1 MNDKGGITM
10 FSVFKKLSWYF
21 KEQWVRYSL
30 AITALI
36 IVNVIV
42 IIPPK
47 LIGAAI
53 DLIQYNQLTKEKLL
67 EIIFSF
73 ALLIITYY
81 SISFF
86 WDYTLFGRSIL
97 LEKKM
102 RSRLMNH
109 FMKMTPTFYGRYRT
123 GDLMARATNDLKA
136 INMTAG
142 FGILTLVDSTVYMSF
157 IIAVMLFT
165 INWKLTLAALIPLPI
180 MAIIM
185 QRYGKA
191 IHDRYM
197 KAQAA
202 FSDLNN
208 DTLESIQG
216 VRVIRAYVQERQDQK
231 RFANKTEDVFQK
243 NIAVAKLD
251 ALFEPTIVVLV
262 GLAYTIGLGFGAYL
276 VIRNEL
282 TIGQLVSF
290 NVYLG
295 MLIWPMFAVGELI
308 NVMQRGNASLDRT
321 EEILSQQPD
330 VKDPENPVAVQ
341 TPERIVFEQLTFT
354 YPDTKIERLKDISL
368 TINRGETVGVVGKTG
383 AGKSTL
389 FRQLLREYPPAEK
402 GRLLINGVPIE
413 KIPFKTTRN
422 WIGYVPQDHTLFSKS
437 VRENILFGRNDATD
451 EEIYQILE
459 MASLKEDIDHL
470 PEGLDTIV
478 GESGVTLSGGQKQ
491 RVSLARALIKD
502 PEILIL
508 DDSLSAVDGKTETR
522 IIEHLKVARKNKT
535 TLISAHRLSAV
546 KHADQIIVLEDGK
559 IVEHGTHDELIRLNG
574 WYAKQF
580 AMQQMEGGES

>member
-1 MNDKGGITM
+1 M

-413 KIPFKTTRN
+413 KISFKTTRN

>member
-208 DTLESIQG
+208 DTLESIRRG
-216 VRVIRAYVQERQDQK
+216 ACHPRICARTSRS
-231 RFANKTEDVFQK
+231 KTFCK
-243 NIAVAKLD
+243 
-251 ALFEPTIVVLV
+251 
-262 GLAYTIGLGFGAYL
+262 
-276 VIRNEL
+276 
-282 TIGQLVSF
+282 
-290 NVYLG
+290 
-295 MLIWPMFAVGELI
+295 
-308 NVMQRGNASLDRT
+308 
-321 EEILSQQPD
+321 
-330 VKDPENPVAVQ
+330 
-341 TPERIVFEQLTFT
+341 
-354 YPDTKIERLKDISL
+354 
-368 TINRGETVGVVGKTG
+368 
-383 AGKSTL
+383 
-389 FRQLLREYPPAEK
+389 
-402 GRLLINGVPIE
+402 
-413 KIPFKTTRN
+413 
-422 WIGYVPQDHTLFSKS
+422 
-437 VRENILFGRNDATD
+437 
-451 EEIYQILE
+451 
-459 MASLKEDIDHL
+459 
-470 PEGLDTIV
+470 
-478 GESGVTLSGGQKQ
+478 
-491 RVSLARALIKD
+491 
-502 PEILIL
+502 
-508 DDSLSAVDGKTETR
+508 
-522 IIEHLKVARKNKT
+522 
-535 TLISAHRLSAV
+535 
-546 KHADQIIVLEDGK
+546 
-559 IVEHGTHDELIRLNG
+559 
-574 WYAKQF
+574 
-580 AMQQMEGGES
+580 